1 MKIVRENSYFIRLA
15 VSFLALA
22 TLALLISSFI
32 VYENFEVATLKE
44 NKTISE
50 QMLSQTVYGADLIWD
65 WASMHAI
72 EVYKNGYVF
81 SAVYDAT
88 VTPIDEMM
96 AQEVLASAMS
106 SNPYIYSIY
115 LYNGSADR
123 IFSTVSVGYAPQDF
137 FDQDIVRILKDPSE
151 YRQYR
156 FIPRRLDFTH
166 YDKTY
171 AEDVISLIVAESPAS
186 GGTVNGALVLNIK
199 ASAMRNLMESYIPAA
214 DTLFIILDAGGRVVC
229 HTDPGMFRRDLSREP
244 FASRVEASPG
254 RSGFFTDS
262 FNGKDHLITYAK
274 SDKLKWSFIRLKPYA
289 ALLEKTYS
297 VRNLIVILLLSAFIL
312 ILVISLW
319 LSWRFSRPYTR
330 VVESSNVL
338 RRKYDEGR
346 NFLRREYLKNL
357 LAGGSPPTD
366 DVELKFG
373 ELDIRLRTDR
383 LAVLLFRI
391 DDYRRGFALPGR
403 EREAQELK
411 GVMEA
416 RSHALIS
423 AVYPCQTVDM
433 GPDEVAVVY
442 NPEDGVE
449 DAGVGRMAEAISQ
462 VQKAARELCG
472 AGVAAAVGPVVTD
485 AAELPAAYH
494 GALDV
499 SEYRLVYGCG
509 QVMTEDMVRARI
521 NADYAYSD
529 EAEAGIV
536 ESLKMRNY
544 AAAEAGTN
552 ALFKD
557 IAGATYDD
565 MLMSVDRLAYAS
577 LKAIAL
583 MTGRKKQAVSYKST
597 KSALELM
604 SSLDEMRAWF
614 LGFFRDFIED
624 EADGTEDVT
633 RKHVD
638 RVVEIVA
645 SEYGNPNLSSD
656 WLAERLGL
664 SSSYLRG
671 IFRDRMGIPL
681 SGYISDLR
689 CRNAAPLLLETTL
702 SIQEICARIGL
713 SNANYFFTLFKKHRG
728 MTPTQFRTKGREESS
743 T

>member
-1 MKIVRENSYFIRLA
+1 MKIFRENSYFVRLA

-22 TLALLISSFI
+22 TVALLISSFI
-32 VYENFEVATLKE
+32 VYENFEVATLRE

-72 EVYKNGYVF
+72 ELYKNGFVF
-81 SAVYDAT
+81 SAVYGST

-115 LYNGSADR
+115 LYNGSANR

-137 FDQDIVRILKDPSE
+137 FDQDVVRILRDPSE
-151 YRQYR
+151 YRQYH

-171 AEDVISLIVAESPAS
+171 AEDVISLIVTESPTGS
-186 GGTVNGALVLNIK
+186 GPVNGALVLNIR
-199 ASAMRNLMESYIPAA
+199 ASAMMNLMESYIPAR
-214 DTLFIILDAGGRVVC
+214 DNLFIILDAGGRVVC

-244 FASRVEASPG
+244 FVSTVEAAPG
-254 RSGFFTDS
+254 KSGFFTAS
-262 FNGKDHLITYAK
+262 INGKDHLVTYAK

-297 VRNLIVILLLSAFIL
+297 MRNLIVILLLSAFVL

-319 LSWRFSRPYTR
+319 LSWRFSKPYTR

-338 RRKYDEGR
+338 RRKYDENR
-346 NFLRREYLKNL
+346 DFMRREYLKNL
-357 LAGGSPPTD
+357 LAGGPPPAD
-366 DVELKFG
+366 DLERKFG

-383 LAVLLFRI
+383 LAVILFRI
-391 DDYRRGFALPGR
+391 DDYGRSFALSGR
-403 EREAQELK
+403 EREARELK

-416 RSHALIS
+416 RSRELIS
-423 AVYPCQTVDM
+423 AVYPCQAVDM
-433 GPDEVAVVY
+433 GPDEIAVVY
-442 NPEDGVE
+442 NPEDGAE

-462 VQKAARELCG
+462 VREAAHELCG
-472 AGVAAAVGPVVTD
+472 AGVAVAVGPVVD
-485 AAELPAAYH
+485 GAAELPAAYH

-499 SEYRLVYGCG
+499 LDYSLVYGCG
-509 QVMTEDMVRARI
+509 PVMTEDMVRARI

-544 AAAEAGTN
+544 AAAKARTN
-552 ALFKD
+552 GFFDD
-557 IAGATYDD
+557 IARATYDD

-583 MTGRKKQAVSYKST
+583 MTGGKKQAVNYKST
-597 KSALELM
+597 KSAFELM
-604 SSLDEMRAWF
+604 NSLDEMRAWF
-614 LGFFRDFIED
+614 LGFFRDFME
-624 EADGTEDVT
+624 EGADSAENVT
-633 RKHVD
+633 GRHVD

-656 WLAERLGL
+656 WLAEKLGL

-671 IFRDRMGIPL
+671 IFKDRMGIPL
-681 SGYISDLR
+681 PGYINELR
-689 CRNAAPLLLETTL
+689 CRKAAPMLLETSL